1 MKSWTIGEMLNE
13 RPCTKYT
20 QERITEL
27 WAGRERLTLL
37 EVLDLPILAEDIVWV
52 ICRKN
57 ALTPEQQA
65 EWLECIVTRAIRN
78 HALNCGILTVE
89 AWARNWLNGSDRSL
103 AEAAAAAAAAWA
115 AEAAWARNLLD
126 RSDRSRAEAEAA
138 AAVARAAAAAWAAE
152 TEAEATRAAVR
163 AAAAREA
170 ALAAREAEAAAAWAA
185 EAEAAAAAAWAAAA
199 EERERQ
205 VQDCREILTQ
215 EDNT

>member
-89 AWARNWLNGSDRSL
+89 AWARNWLNGSDRSR
-103 AEAAAAAAAAWA
+103 AEAARAAAETEASWAAREAAAAAAWA
-115 AEAAWARNLLD
+115 AAREA
-126 RSDRSRAEAEAA
+126 
-138 AAVARAAAAAWAAE
+138 AAAAAWAAE
-152 TEAEATRAAVR
+152 TEAEATRAASWAAAR
-163 AAAAREA
+163 AAADA
-170 ALAAREAEAAAAWAA
+170 ADAAAAAWAA
-185 EAEAAAAAAWAAAA
+185 REAAAA

-205 VQDCREILTQ
+205 VADALAVMEETTTT
-215 EDNT
+215 EE

>member
-1 MKSWTIGEMLNE
+1 MKTWTIDEILAE
-13 RPCTKYT
+13 RPCKEYT

-37 EVLDLPILAEDIVWV
+37 EVLDLPIPAKDIVWV

-65 EWLECIVTRAIRN
+65 EWLERIVTRAIRN

-89 AWARNWLNGSDRSL
+89 AWARNWLNGSDRS
-103 AEAAAAAAAAWA
+103 
-115 AEAAWARNLLD
+115 
-126 RSDRSRAEAEAA
+126 RAEAE
-138 AAVARAAAAAWAAE
+138 
-152 TEAEATRAAVR
+152 
-163 AAAAREA
+163 
-170 ALAAREAEAAAAWAA
+170 AAAWAA
-185 EAEAAAAAAWAAAA
+185 EAEAARAAAWAAEAEAARAEAARAAALAEAAAWAAWAAAALAVEAAEALAAEAVEMAWAEAVA

-215 EDNT
+215 ETQNETQ